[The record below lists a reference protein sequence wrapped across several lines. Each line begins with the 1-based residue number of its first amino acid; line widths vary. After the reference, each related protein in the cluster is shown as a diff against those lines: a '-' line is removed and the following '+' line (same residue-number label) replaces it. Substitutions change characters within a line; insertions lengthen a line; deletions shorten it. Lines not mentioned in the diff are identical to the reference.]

1 MSEISRLTA
10 AIRAGIETDTQHGS
24 VVPPLYL
31 STNYAFAGF
40 DQKRTF
46 DYSRS
51 GNPTRA
57 LLGDALATLEGGAG
71 AIVTGTGT
79 SAMTCVVTVL
89 LDPGDLLLFPH
100 DCYGGSWRL
109 FESLAQKKHFETATT
124 DFTDTAA
131 AQAAIRELRPKLVW
145 LETPSNP
152 LLRVTD
158 LAAISAAAHEVGARV
173 VVDNTFLTPLRQRP
187 LELGADVVIHSTT
200 KYINGHSDVVAGA
213 IISATPQLAEEMDF
227 WSNVLGVTG
236 GAFDAYQT
244 LRGLRS
250 IHTRLRAHEENAAAV
265 AELFVSHPAVARTY
279 FPGLPDHPGHDVAA
293 RQQSGFGGMVSVDL
307 VGGEAAVRAFLTGLR
322 CFSLAESLGGTES
335 LVDHPTTMTHL
346 AMTDEARAEAGIGDG
361 LLRFSVGIEAIE
373 DLIADLRDGLDRAA
387 ATHRDGS

>member
-1 MSEISRLTA
+1 MSDISRLTR
-10 AIRAGIETDTQHGS
+10 AIRAGIETDTQHGA

-31 STNYAFAGF
+31 STNYAFSGF
-40 DQKRTF
+40 DEKRTF

-57 LLGDALATLEGGAG
+57 ILGDALATLEGGAG

-124 DFTDTAA
+124 DFTDTPA
-131 AQAAIRELRPKLVW
+131 AQAAIRERRPSVVW

-152 LLRVTD
+152 LLRITD
-158 LAAISAAAHEVGARV
+158 IEAIATVAHEVGALV
-173 VVDNTFLTPLRQRP
+173 VVDNTFLTPLRQQP
-187 LELGADVVIHSTT
+187 IALGADVVIHSTT

-213 IISATPQLAEEMDF
+213 IVSASGELAEQMDF

-250 IHTRLRAHEENAAAV
+250 VHTRLRAHEDNAVAV
-265 AELFVSHPAVARTY
+265 AELFAGHPAVARTY
-279 FPGLPDHPGHDVAA
+279 FPGLPDHPGHEVAA
-293 RQQSGFGGMVSVDL
+293 RQQSGFGGMVSADL
-307 VGGEAAVRAFLTGLR
+307 VGGEAAVRAFLSGLR

-335 LVDHPTTMTHL
+335 LVDHPPTMTHL
-346 AMTDEARAEAGIGDG
+346 AMTPEARAEAGIGDG
-361 LLRFSVGIEAIE
+361 LLRFSVGIEHLD
-373 DLIADLRDGLDRAA
+373 DLVADLREALDRAQRA
-387 ATHRDGS
+387 VS

>member
-1 MSEISRLTA
+1 MSDISRLTR
-10 AIRAGIETDTQHGS
+10 AIRAGIETDTQHGA

-40 DQKRTF
+40 DEKRTF

-57 LLGDALATLEGGAG
+57 LLGDALSTLEGGAG

-109 FESLAQKKHFETATT
+109 FESLAQKGHFETATT

-131 AQAAIRELRPKLVW
+131 AQAAIRERRPSVVW

-152 LLRVTD
+152 LLRITD
-158 LAAISAAAHEVGARV
+158 IEAIAAVAHEVGALV
-173 VVDNTFLTPLRQRP
+173 VADNTFLTPLRQQP
-187 LELGADVVIHSTT
+187 IALGADVVVHSTT

-213 IISATPQLAEEMDF
+213 IVSASGELAEQMDF

-250 IHTRLRAHEENAAAV
+250 VHTRLRAHEDNAVAV
-265 AELFVSHPAVARTY
+265 AELFAGHPAVARTY
-279 FPGLPDHPGHDVAA
+279 FPGLPEHPGHGVAA
-293 RQQSGFGGMVSVDL
+293 RQQSGFGGMVSADL
-307 VGGEAAVRAFLTGLR
+307 VGGQAAVRAFLAGLR

-335 LVDHPTTMTHL
+335 LVDHPATMTHL
-346 AMTDEARAEAGIGDG
+346 AMTPEARAEAGIGDG
-361 LLRFSVGIEAIE
+361 LLRFSVGIEHVD
-373 DLIADLRDGLDRAA
+373 DLVADLREGLDRARA
-387 ATHRDGS
+387 AI

>member
-1 MSEISRLTA
+1 MSDISRLTR
-10 AIRAGIETDTQHGS
+10 AIRAGIETDTQHGA

-31 STNYAFAGF
+31 STNYAFSGF
-40 DQKRTF
+40 DEKRTF

-57 LLGDALATLEGGAG
+57 ILGDALATLEGGAG

-124 DFTDTAA
+124 DFTDTPA
-131 AQAAIRELRPKLVW
+131 AQAAIRERRPSVVW

-152 LLRVTD
+152 LLRITD
-158 LAAISAAAHEVGARV
+158 IEAIATVAHEVGALV
-173 VVDNTFLTPLRQRP
+173 VVDNTFLTPLRQQP
-187 LELGADVVIHSTT
+187 IALGADVVIHSTT

-213 IISATPQLAEEMDF
+213 IVNASGELAEQMDF

-250 IHTRLRAHEENAAAV
+250 VHTRLRAHEDNAVAV
-265 AELFVSHPAVARTY
+265 AELFAGHPAVARTY
-279 FPGLPDHPGHDVAA
+279 FPGLPDHPGHAIA
-293 RQQSGFGGMVSVDL
+293 RRQMRAFGGMVSFQLRGD
-307 VGGEAAVRAFLTGLR
+307 AAGALAFTGRVRLFTRAT
-322 CFSLAESLGGTES
+322 SLGGVES
-335 LVDHPTTMTHL
+335 LIEH
-346 AMTDEARAEAGIGDG
+346 RASVEGPETRTPGTLIRLSIGLEHAD
-361 LLRFSVGIEAIE
+361 
-373 DLIADLRDGLDRAA
+373 DLIADLDQALG
-387 ATHRDGS
+387 